1 MKFETRRINSNISR
15 KIGDDLS
22 RFTRITIIRRLIVD
36 IKIVLYVILKL
47 YYIVDQV
54 QKLKLLKN
62 NAEAQI
68 LITIRLTPYDLCPV
82 I

>member
-1 MKFETRRINSNISR
+1 MMVYQDFPYQNSA
-15 KIGDDLS
+15 
-22 RFTRITIIRRLIVD
+22 
-36 IKIVLYVILKL
+36 LYVIWEL

>member
-1 MKFETRRINSNISR
+1 MVYQDFHYKYVDCRYQNSA
-15 KIGDDLS
+15 
-22 RFTRITIIRRLIVD
+22 
-36 IKIVLYVILKL
+36 LYVIWEL

-62 NAEAQI
+62 NAKVQI

>member
-1 MKFETRRINSNISR
+1 MMVYQDFPYKQVDCEYQNSA
-15 KIGDDLS
+15 
-22 RFTRITIIRRLIVD
+22 
-36 IKIVLYVILKL
+36 LYVIWEL